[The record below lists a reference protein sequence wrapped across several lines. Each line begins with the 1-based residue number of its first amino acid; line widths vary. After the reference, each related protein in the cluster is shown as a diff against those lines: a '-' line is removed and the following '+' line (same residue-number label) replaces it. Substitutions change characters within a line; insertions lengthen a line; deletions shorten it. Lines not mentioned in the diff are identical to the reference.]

1 MTWSLAHRRY
11 RLPFR
16 APVRTSHGEWRERE
30 GLVILLAGEN
40 GMVGYAEVAPLPVSG
55 TETVDQAEAAFRALG
70 GKVEGDAFADLA
82 PGLPCLSNALQAARR
97 TASGMPPPHAHLG
110 VAALLPAGRAALAA
124 AGGKA
129 EAGFRVF
136 KWKVGVAEVDAEL
149 GLLDELCAVLPT
161 GSRLR
166 LDANGAWDRRR
177 AEKWLK
183 RCADRPIEYVEQPC
197 LEPGR
202 GDKAL
207 EDLLLGLA
215 REFPTPLALDE
226 SLAGDGDA
234 DRWLGLGWPGVYV
247 VKPLLFADLAG
258 VLRRLEKARAPV
270 VFSSVLETAIGART
284 GLRAAFEWKGESRA
298 LGYGVW
304 PLFADARF
312 DGPATGPFIRWTD
325 VERINPEA
333 VWNALS

>member
-1 MTWSLAHRRY
+1 MTWSLAYRRY

-16 APVRTSHGEWRERE
+16 APVRTAHGAWLVRE
-30 GLVILLAGEN
+30 GLVVLLAGEN
-40 GMVGYAEVAPLPVSG
+40 GTVGYAEVAPLPVYG
-55 TETVDQAEAAFRALG
+55 TETVDEAEAACRALG
-70 GKVEGDAFADLA
+70 GKVEEDAFADLA

-97 TASGMPPPHAHLG
+97 AASGMPPPHAHLS
-110 VAALLPAGRAALAA
+110 VAALLPAGRPALAA
-124 AGGKA
+124 AVEKA

-136 KWKVGVAEVDAEL
+136 KWKVGMGEPDAEI
-149 GLLDELCAVLPT
+149 GLLDELCAVLPG

-166 LDANGAWDRRR
+166 LDANGAWDRRT

-183 RCADRPIEYVEQPC
+183 HCADRPIEHVEQPC
-197 LEPGR
+197 LGSRR
-202 GDKAL
+202 GDRNL
-207 EDLLLGLA
+207 DDLLLGLA
-215 REFPTPLALDE
+215 HDYPTPLALDE

-247 VKPLLFADLAG
+247 VKPILFADLGG
-258 VLRRLEKARAPV
+258 VLRRLEMARAPV
-270 VFSSVLETAIGART
+270 VFSSILETAVGART

-304 PLFADARF
+304 PLFADPRF